1 MRAFLRL
8 PSLWPSLVA
17 RTRPPEPPP
26 TMTIWWRSPDVE
38 RGEAAPGALSR
49 VGLAAG
55 SGRSVRSWRPVS
67 DEPVAL
73 SGSII
78 VIFAAPRISLQRPT
92 VSAHRWHDEVGTGA
106 DARGPARR
114 DRLQLGVEADTLGTV
129 HVVVAEQRGLP
140 AAEAVERHRHRD
152 RHVDPDHPDIDLVR
166 ELARRVAVAGE
177 DGGAVAELVL
187 VDHAG
192 RRLVIRRAHDRQ
204 HRAENLFL
212 VDRHVG
218 RDVVEQRAAQ
228 EVAVLVA
235 LHPEAAAVN

>member
-17 RTRPPEPPP
+17 RTRPPAPPP
-26 TMTIWWRSPDVE
+26 TMTIWWRSPEVE
-38 RGEAAPGALSR
+38 RSEAAPGALSR

-92 VSAHRWHDEVGTGA
+92 ASAHRRHDEVGTGA
-106 DARGPARR
+106 DARGPARG

-152 RHVDPDHPDIDLVR
+152 RHVDADHAVLDLVG
-166 ELARRVAVAGE
+166 ELACGIAVARE
-177 DGGAVAELVL
+177 DRGAVAELVG
-187 VDHAG
+187 VDQLG
-192 RRLVIRRAHDRQ
+192 RPVVVRRAHDRE
-204 HRAENLFL
+204 HWAEDL
-212 VDRHVG
+212 
-218 RDVVEQRAAQ
+218 
-228 EVAVLVA
+228 
-235 LHPEAAAVN
+235 